1 MGSARE
7 VDGAAD
13 PAPREGEEDDG
24 ASSRAPVVP
33 RPAADEDSIFGS
45 VVAADVDSGVAAAA
59 YGSSLRAA
67 AAALS
72 RRAGRRREPSR
83 DGRKRRTSSRP
94 SRGDAAAAD
103 DDGLTTTS
111 GWKESMESA
120 SASVARRGDGAST
133 WDFERGWVRPD
144 GSVDDGC
151 YGAGGSAGFPA
162 SARAEQLSPS
172 SVADVDGSPSVP
184 AAGEVESVA
193 EEDLD
198 NAFVNDSSSY
208 DGDGAEASAK
218 DGIDLPSL
226 IAEVESAGSD
236 KENWSQDA
244 SSQEA
249 PAAKAKRSLG
259 RFIELSPRAANNDSD
274 AAVNLS
280 ETKSASNTPIQ

>member
-1 MGSARE
+1 
-7 VDGAAD
+7 
-13 PAPREGEEDDG
+13 
-24 ASSRAPVVP
+24 
-33 RPAADEDSIFGS
+33 
-45 VVAADVDSGVAAAA
+45 
-59 YGSSLRAA
+59 
-67 AAALS
+67 
-72 RRAGRRREPSR
+72 
-83 DGRKRRTSSRP
+83 
-94 SRGDAAAAD
+94 
-103 DDGLTTTS
+103 
-111 GWKESMESA
+111 MESA

-151 YGAGGSAGFPA
+151 YGAGGSAGSPA

-280 ETKSASNTPIQ
+280 DQTKSASNTSFQ